1 MVFSARKGFVA
12 AGFVWVLLA
21 GACSQVKLIPGTKIP
36 DTRKNRAVIE
46 VVERY
51 RRAMI
56 NKDAGTLM
64 ALAHPAY
71 FEHSGTPKGEDDYG
85 YKGLLLVIRK
95 RLAQLET
102 VRYRIKYRKIHW
114 VSPKQVELEIYVD
127 ASFQLK
133 TPEGG
138 SKWSRYTDYNKVVL
152 AKHKGR
158 WLFLRGM

>member
-1 MVFSARKGFVA
+1 MGSAARMGFLTM
-12 AGFVWVLLA
+12 GLVWALLA
-21 GACSQVKLIPGTKIP
+21 GACSQVKFIPGTKIP
-36 DTRKNRAVIE
+36 DSKKNREVIQ

-71 FEHSGTPKGEDDYG
+71 YEHSGTPKGEDDYG
-85 YKGLLLVIRK
+85 YKGLLVVIRK

-114 VSPKQVELEIYVD
+114 VSPKQVEIEIYVD

-138 SKWSRYTDYNKVVL
+138 AKWSRYTDYNKVVL
-152 AKHKGR
+152 AKYKDR

>member
-1 MVFSARKGFVA
+1 MTQKVLL
-12 AGFVWVLLA
+12 AGGVVWMFLA
-21 GACSQVKLIPGTKIP
+21 GACSQVKMIPGTRIA
-36 DTRKNRAVIE
+36 DTRKNREVIQ

-56 NKDAGTLM
+56 NRDAGTLM

-85 YKGLLLVIRK
+85 YKGLLMVIRK
-95 RLAQLET
+95 RIAQLET

-114 VSPKQVELEIYVD
+114 VTPKQVEIEIYVD

-138 SKWSRYTDYNKVVL
+138 SKWSRYTDYNKIVL
-152 AKHKGR
+152 AKYKDR